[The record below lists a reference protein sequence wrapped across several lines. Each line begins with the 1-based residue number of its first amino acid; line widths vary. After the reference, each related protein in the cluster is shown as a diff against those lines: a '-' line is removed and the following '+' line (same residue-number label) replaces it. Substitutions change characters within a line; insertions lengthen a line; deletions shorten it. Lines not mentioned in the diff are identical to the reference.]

1 MAQPLKKTEKAG
13 KSMDLQEAY
22 EGAVSYLQKNCPE
35 YLETVSKTDTM
46 SNPRYAAL
54 LADVYANTAQ
64 NDTCALLD
72 KIVRLHHSLIK
83 GSASATDL
91 KIQVV

>member
-1 MAQPLKKTEKAG
+1 
-13 KSMDLQEAY
+13 
-22 EGAVSYLQKNCPE
+22 
-35 YLETVSKTDTM
+35 M